1 MREPCGMAHLS
12 VLIVR
17 SGYVKLHVLKLHGTV
32 CARVHSSRM
41 SARGTEHM
49 RVSSAD
55 CTNTHVLVLI
65 ACCTS
70 AGDGGGGGEVKCAH
84 IKFLPKALLKCT
96 QKRICIRNVSCPPIP
111 SLDKRV
117 SY

>member
-32 CARVHSSRM
+32 CARVHISRM

-49 RVSSAD
+49 RESSAG

-70 AGDGGGGGEVKCAH
+70 AGDGGGEARSSVH
-84 IKFLPKALLKCT
+84 TLSSFQRPF
-96 QKRICIRNVSCPPIP
+96 
-111 SLDKRV
+111 
-117 SY
+117 